1 MAGYIRTDTTDE
13 IANGNTVDA
22 IPLDTEFDAI
32 QGAFAAVGGHNHDG
46 AVGEGAPIVVVGPAQ
61 DVVISGNSVTPKT
74 DNTVDLGSATF
85 EFKDLWIDGTANIDS
100 LVADTADINGGTVDA
115 TVIGATT
122 PAAATITALAATTAT
137 VGGDTVTTNAAVQ
150 TLTNKTINLA
160 SNTLV
165 ATSAQMAAAVT
176 DETGTGALVFA
187 GSPALTGTPTAPTAA
202 AATDTTQ
209 IATTAHVFAER
220 ANTATLTNKT
230 LTSPVISGGTIT
242 GITDLAIADG
252 GTGASTAAGALTNL
266 GLTATAAELNF
277 NSGVTSAVQTQLNA
291 KQPLDATLTA
301 LASYN
306 SNGILTQTA
315 ADTFTARSVDGTA
328 NQITVTNGNGVSGN
342 PTISAVIA
350 SQAEAELGTD
360 NTKLVTPLRVSQAI
374 TALASTNF
382 NEQIFTASG
391 TWTKPASFSPN
402 SFVIIQ
408 AWGAGGGGGRDGSA
422 PGGSGGGG
430 GTYVERTLRLAE
442 LGATETVTIGAG
454 GIGRTASSGNGTDGG
469 TTTFGALVTAYG
481 GAGGGG
487 GGSAAGE
494 LAGGGGGPI
503 SVGSRAGAVMG
514 GGYKSATTE
523 VFPNLWGGGS
533 GGYGGGV
540 AGAGA
545 DGQSTTYGGA
555 GGGAGTSTASPIA
568 GGTSLFGGA
577 GGTGGDGSPAATAG
591 TAPAG
596 GGGGG
601 VGSNGADGARG
612 EVRVRVYG

>member
-85 EFKDLWIDGTANIDS
+85 EFKDLWIDGTANVDS

-150 TLTNKTINLA
+150 TLTNKTINMT

-187 GSPALTGTPTAPTAA
+187 GSPALTGTPTAPTAP
-202 AATDTTQ
+202 AATNTTQ

-291 KQPLDATLTA
+291 KQPLDAELTA
-301 LASYN
+301 IAGLVS
-306 SNGILTQTA
+306 A
-315 ADTFTARSVDGTA
+315 ADRVPYFTGSGTASLATFTAAGRALVDDADAAAQRATLGLVIGTDVQEELGFTPVEQGGGVDMGVNKIRIGWRGDGTGLQLQVDASVIGVIPVRTEILGISQTWQNVIGSRAVSTSYQNTTGKPIQVYIDANSSTSTGRPVEVSVDNATWVQVA
-328 NQITVTNGNGVSGN
+328 QTNGSAGGFVS
-342 PTISAVIA
+342 SAVIVPNNHYYRVNGTA
-350 SQAEAELGTD
+350 TLKNWAEL
-360 NTKLVTPLRVSQAI
+360 R
-374 TALASTNF
+374 
-382 NEQIFTASG
+382 
-391 TWTKPASFSPN
+391 
-402 SFVIIQ
+402 
-408 AWGAGGGGGRDGSA
+408 
-422 PGGSGGGG
+422 
-430 GTYVERTLRLAE
+430 
-442 LGATETVTIGAG
+442 
-454 GIGRTASSGNGTDGG
+454 
-469 TTTFGALVTAYG
+469 
-481 GAGGGG
+481 
-487 GGSAAGE
+487 
-494 LAGGGGGPI
+494 
-503 SVGSRAGAVMG
+503 
-514 GGYKSATTE
+514 
-523 VFPNLWGGGS
+523 
-533 GGYGGGV
+533 
-540 AGAGA
+540 
-545 DGQSTTYGGA
+545 
-555 GGGAGTSTASPIA
+555 
-568 GGTSLFGGA
+568 
-577 GGTGGDGSPAATAG
+577 
-591 TAPAG
+591 
-596 GGGGG
+596 
-601 VGSNGADGARG
+601 
-612 EVRVRVYG
+612 